1 MSRSSY
7 DDMPDSRMN
16 NRYSGNRGKT
26 GLIAIAGI
34 LIALLCIILFLIFTP
49 SDKSTEEKASEPS
62 ERAALSVEEAIPE
75 ISIPEPVFEEKT
87 EETLPEPAVIET
99 PEKEETKGSALT
111 WNTYSWQEGDDIKT
125 VASIYGVSADTIIL
139 INDIPNISNI
149 KAGTELRIPS
159 MDGRVYIV
167 HDGDSASTIISRFN
181 PLLSE
186 KELFETNGITEL
198 KAGEELFIP
207 TPEEEY
213 ITSANPEFSSPING
227 KEIITYGEYYN
238 GYKIDGI
245 VYSAKSGE
253 AVKAVLPGFVVD
265 AGINPIYGK
274 FVSLMHED
282 GYKSSYYALE
292 SVDVVTGENVE
303 KGSVIGS
310 VGSSNT
316 YFNAPALLFKVEQ
329 SGIKINPDNLLR

>member
-49 SDKSTEEKASEPS
+49 SDKSTEEKATEPS
-62 ERAALSVEEAIPE
+62 ERAATSVEEAIPE

-87 EETLPEPAVIET
+87 EEAIQEEPVIET
-99 PEKEETKGSALT
+99 PEEEETKESALT
-111 WNTYSWQEGDDIKT
+111 WQEGDDIKT
-125 VASIYGVSADTIIL
+125 VASIYGVSPDTIIL

-159 MDGRVYIV
+159 MDGRVYTV
-167 HDGDSASTIISRFN
+167 QDGDSASTIISRFN